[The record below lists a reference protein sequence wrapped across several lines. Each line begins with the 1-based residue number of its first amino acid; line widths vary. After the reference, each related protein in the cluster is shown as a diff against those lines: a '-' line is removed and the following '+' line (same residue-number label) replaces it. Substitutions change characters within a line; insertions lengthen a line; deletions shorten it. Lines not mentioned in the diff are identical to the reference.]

1 MVTYFQDFPNSCH
14 INMSFSM
21 EIEKENKLSF
31 LDIEII
37 CEQDKFTK
45 NLLLMVYIVTSKVF
59 TFGL

>member
-1 MVTYFQDFPNSCH
+1 
-14 INMSFSM
+14 M
-21 EIEKENKLSF
+21 ETEKENKLSF